1 LGNKFNLIK
10 NWSKQ
15 IFWKPFYN
23 RKNIEMKDLTNSHID
38 RQNILNN
45 QYALSKIQEYVGLPG
60 MLFNGEYRFT
70 KEMVAD
76 FFEIDT
82 RTVDRYLEQFD
93 PELKHNGYVLSK
105 GKSLK
110 EFKLQFA
117 HVINVGSKT
126 TQLGLFNFRSLLNLA
141 MLLKESEKARHLR
154 SKILDIVI
162 HTINEKTGGGTKYIN
177 RRDEDY
183 LINAIREHK
192 YRKDFT
198 NALHS
203 YVDMGNYKY
212 SLYTDK
218 IYQAIFKENAKE
230 YKQILKLADNEN
242 ARDTMYAE
250 VLKLIASFEV
260 GIAFEIEKKFKE
272 LGRKL
277 FPNEVDLIVSEFS
290 EHPLQLP
297 HIEDARIKMASRDN
311 FFRDAFHHK
320 LKEYITS
327 VTSSD
332 FEKFMGER
340 SVDFEKQLKEAEDV
354 FKRLKDSE

>member
-1 LGNKFNLIK
+1 
-10 NWSKQ
+10 
-15 IFWKPFYN
+15 
-23 RKNIEMKDLTNSHID
+23 
-38 RQNILNN
+38 
-45 QYALSKIQEYVGLPG
+45 
-60 MLFNGEYRFT
+60 
-70 KEMVAD
+70 
-76 FFEIDT
+76 
-82 RTVDRYLEQFD
+82 
-93 PELKHNGYVLSK
+93 
-105 GKSLK
+105 
-110 EFKLQFA
+110 
-117 HVINVGSKT
+117 
-126 TQLGLFNFRSLLNLA
+126 
-141 MLLKESEKARHLR
+141 MLLVESEKARHLR

-192 YRKDFT
+192 YRKSFT
-198 NALHS
+198 SALNL
-203 YVDMGNYKY
+203 YVDLGNYKY

-218 IYQAIFKENAKE
+218 IYQAIFRENAKE
-230 YKQILKLADNEN
+230 YKQILKLAENEN

-260 GIAFEIEKKFKE
+260 GIAFEIEKKSKILNRRLYSF
-272 LGRKL
+272 
-277 FPNEVDLIVSEFS
+277 EVDQIVKDFTA
-290 EHPLQLP
+290 HPAQLP

-327 VTSSD
+327 VSPAD
-332 FEKFMGER
+332 FDKFIGDR